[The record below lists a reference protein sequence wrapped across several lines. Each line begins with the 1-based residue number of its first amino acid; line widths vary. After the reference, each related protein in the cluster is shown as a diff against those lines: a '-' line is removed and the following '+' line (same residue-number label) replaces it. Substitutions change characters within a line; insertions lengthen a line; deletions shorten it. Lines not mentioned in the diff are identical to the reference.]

1 MAELQIEVDH
11 RTMSYMIV
19 YYLRLV
25 TMSRQSFS
33 EGSFLSA

>member
-25 TMSRQSFS
+25 MMSRQSFN
-33 EGSFLSA
+33 EASFLSA